1 MGEEDSL
8 LIAQIKEGRLK
19 KLVGSEELIQMRPV
33 SINQSVYNSGL
44 ACSLGTG
51 QMMMTQ

>member
-1 MGEEDSL
+1 MGEEDSFI
-8 LIAQIKEGRLK
+8 IAQIKEGRL

-33 SINQSVYNSGL
+33 SINQSVYNSGP